1 MKTKKQIL
9 SRKALHLSLLIPFG
23 VFWWLNLVM
32 LDLAQ
37 AQAFMLVV
45 LGAFVIYEYVRLDLR
60 MEVPFGRFIKPKEEN
75 TTVDGLNLIMAC
87 LLIHLLVPL
96 PVAIAATLIAIIG
109 DAASTMGALY
119 GKIRVFPNTTIK
131 TTWEGVVLSL
141 FVNMT
146 VSASILGFVPAML
159 VMSISAIMIETAVQK
174 VDDNIAVPILIA
186 GLGSLTQW
194 LSM

>member
-1 MKTKKQIL
+1 
-9 SRKALHLSLLIPFG
+9 
-23 VFWWLNLVM
+23 M

-60 MEVPFGRFIKPKEEN
+60 IEVPFGRFIKPKEEN